1 MENCY
6 RSFFYTKT
14 KASQLVCLRMV
25 CLAHLGVCVCLVS
38 VCIEN
43 CCVMLWYKRFRQ
55 FANFLSLLKK
65 MGKKERGVLATLWV
79 FVWYLLADCA

>member
-1 MENCY
+1 MVWVGCVD
-6 RSFFYTKT
+6 

-55 FANFLSLLKK
+55 FA
-65 MGKKERGVLATLWV
+65 V
-79 FVWYLLADCA
+79 FVKKWEKKREGGFGDLSACMWCLLADCA